1 MKRFPLLGDQIALK
15 GNAHLA
21 VNHVFDIIIKVA
33 NGESW
38 QDAIT
43 EAIPGRKLKG

>member
-21 VNHVFDIIIKVA
+21 VNHVFDILLKVA
-33 NGESW
+33 NGEEWSKALT
-38 QDAIT
+38 DAIP
-43 EAIPGRKLKG
+43 IRKLQ